1 MLKLKNSES
10 KYLNLEKKFSI
21 LNSTLKNKEQEIV
34 ELKKI
39 YNSLTNTNQSTKKFS
54 YLPKENKKMILLIGV
69 PGKIIIREDYDF
81 IITNPDTSLKDIIKI
96 IEENDIIELWITTF
110 QLIPRI
116 KKNITQSLK
125 NKIKIRELNDFTML
139 MKEENI
145 NGSKT
150 R

>member
-1 MLKLKNSES
+1 
-10 KYLNLEKKFSI
+10 
-21 LNSTLKNKEQEIV
+21 
-34 ELKKI
+34 
-39 YNSLTNTNQSTKKFS
+39 
-54 YLPKENKKMILLIGV
+54 NKKMILLIGV

-125 NKIKIRELNDFTML
+125 NKIKIRELND
-139 MKEENI
+139 
-145 NGSKT
+145 
-150 R
+150 